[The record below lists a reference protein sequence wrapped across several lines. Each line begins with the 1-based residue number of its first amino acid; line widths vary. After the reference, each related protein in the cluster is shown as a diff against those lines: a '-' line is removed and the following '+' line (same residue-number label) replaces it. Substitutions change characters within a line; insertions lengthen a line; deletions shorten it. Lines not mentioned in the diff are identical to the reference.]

1 VARITVEDCL
11 KAIDNRFLLVSV
23 AARRAKMLLK
33 GAPPLVE
40 SDNKELITALREVA
54 AGKVGAGKTRREQP
68 PARS

>member
-1 VARITVEDCL
+1 
-11 KAIDNRFLLVSV
+11 
-23 AARRAKMLLK
+23 MLLK

>member
-1 VARITVEDCL
+1 MV
-11 KAIDNRFLLVSV
+11 DNRFLLVSV

-54 AGKVGAGKTRREQP
+54 AGKVDAGKARLEQP
-68 PARS
+68 PPRP